1 MRPKPLALLAML
13 SLTACGSKTGLRDLR
28 YDAMVPDD
36 AAIVDP
42 VCRPL
47 RVRTRVGVEATLRAE
62 VDLAP
67 PRASGF
73 SWSIRQ
79 GPARSRAML
88 RATDGDTA
96 RLTPD
101 AAGTYDIAVA
111 TPYTLSTGE
120 RLLCGVT
127 VEAEPEDPLCP
138 EYALVEPA
146 VVALPGSTQQFAFE
160 RSSWSTPRVNAGGPN
175 GTGAVASD
183 DVTDEVAALA
193 WEFETTRDLAA
204 TAGEVE
210 GRVAGAVGATPVLVG
225 REGDTSEGLRYRRS
239 SFRVGSRPTTAA
251 VLRDRVARD
260 AVGLVPGA
268 SREGFSVQSAFVLE
282 VTTVLRPDEGRA
294 VMLFAAAPEGLYD
307 NPRRSTATA
316 LQDVTNTSGLARA
329 GAPLDVVCQRIVA
342 TRQVTADFLWLVDT
356 SRSMEDDQ
364 ERLGNT
370 AQRFFAEMNAA
381 GIDFRVGVVQAGS
394 ASNGP
399 DLDAPGFEWISG
411 ADPEGPRRLAW
422 EVTYRPY
429 RENAADQLAPYP
441 LEGQEEEPVAAGV
454 VTTLAMERRAPADP
468 TARRSFRRD
477 AQKVAFFVTDES
489 GENDDG
495 RFFARAPAQWGATG
509 PDRVRGAARWYV
521 DRDFLTFGMANIFT
535 RTPCPNV
542 QNFAACVVLGSG
554 GAYIPLDTA
563 LDAEVSSALSRIV
576 DATAGAASEFGLTRP
591 PLSATLR
598 VAVEQSLVPRSR
610 ADGFDWDQDAR
621 AIVFRGTTYRPR
633 RGQAVRAAYFLWGR
647 R

>member
-1 MRPKPLALLAML
+1 MRLNPLALFLPCALA
-13 SLTACGSKTGLRDLR
+13 ACGSKTGLRDLHF
-28 YDAMVPDD
+28 DAMVMDD
-36 AAIVDP
+36 AVVVDP

-47 RVRTRVGVEATLRAE
+47 RVRTRVGVEAPLRAE
-62 VDLAP
+62 VDLAT
-67 PRASGF
+67 PRTSGF
-73 SWSIRQ
+73 AWAIRQ

-88 RATDGDTA
+88 RATDADSA

-101 AAGTYDIAVA
+101 VAGTYDIVVT
-111 TPYTLSTGE
+111 TPYLLATGE
-120 RLLCGVT
+120 RLQCGAV

-138 EYALVEPA
+138 EYALVEPS
-146 VVALPGSTQQFAFE
+146 VVALPGSTQQFGFE
-160 RSSWSTPRVNAGGPN
+160 RSWSTPRVNNGGPG

-183 DVTDEVAALA
+183 DVAHEVTSLL
-193 WEFETTRDLAA
+193 WEFEAARDLAA

-210 GRVAGAVGATPVLVG
+210 GRVASAVGATPVLVG
-225 REGDTSEGLRYRRS
+225 REGDTPDGFRYRRS
-239 SFRVGSRPTTAA
+239 SFRVASRPTTAA

-260 AVGLVPGA
+260 VVGLVPGA

-282 VTTVLRPDEGRA
+282 VTTVLRPAEGRA
-294 VMLFAAAPEGLYD
+294 VMILAAAPEALYD
-307 NPRRSTATA
+307 NPRTATATA
-316 LQDVTNTSGLARA
+316 LQDVTNTSGLSRA

-342 TRQVTADFLWLVDT
+342 TRLVTADFLWLVDT
-356 SRSMEDDQ
+356 SRSMDDDQ

-370 AQRFFAEMNAA
+370 AQRFFTEMNAA

-394 ASNGP
+394 ATSGP
-399 DLDAPGFEWISG
+399 DLDDPGFTWISG
-411 ADPEGPRRLAW
+411 SDPMGPRRLAW

-429 RENAADQLAPYP
+429 RNLTEDTLAPYP

-454 VTTLAMERRAPADP
+454 VTTLAMERRAAGDP
-468 TARRSFRRD
+468 DARRSFRRG
-477 AQKVAFFVTDES
+477 AQKVAFFVTDET

-495 RFFARAPAQWGATG
+495 RFFARDPMMWGPTG
-509 PDRVRGAARWYV
+509 ADHVRNAARWYT

-535 RTPCPNV
+535 LTPCPAV

-554 GAYIPLDTA
+554 GAYIPLNTA

-576 DATAGAASEFGLTRP
+576 DATAGAASEFLLTRP
-591 PLSATLR
+591 PVSSTLR
-598 VAVEQSLVPRSR
+598 VAVDQVLAPRSR

-621 AIVFRGTTYRPR
+621 AIVFRGATYRPR